1 MQAGSLL
8 VVREE
13 KIMKIAGLLIG
24 IGLTLLSGIALVIF
38 LMLPSMTNNRVNMK
52 EAMVGIIPSLLFGF
66 IGLVIT
72 AIAAFVM
79 LKEKKTTDQN

>member
-1 MQAGSLL
+1 
-8 VVREE
+8 
-13 KIMKIAGLLIG
+13 MKIAGLLIG

-79 LKEKKTTDQN
+79 LKGKKTTDQN